1 MKEKMVVVIDPQV
14 SGLAGNMFIGAFVDL
29 GADKEK
35 IKEIIINYAREFGD
49 ITVDI
54 NKKAKSGVMTTY
66 ANIQTH
72 DNSAR
77 HFPDIINKLDEI
89 TQKKY
94 SSDAVVKK
102 SIELAKKIFK
112 TLADAESEVH
122 GKSLEE
128 LHFHEVGC
136 ADAVADIVGA
146 SYAYHLLKFDEE
158 KVYSLPV
165 ATGNGCVNTQHGI
178 LPVPAPA
185 VINILK
191 NVPTVGGNAD
201 TELATPTGC
210 AILVNITDE
219 YTTSTP
225 LLNNKTI
232 GYGSGKK
239 DLKILNALRII
250 KAEDA
255 SNENTITILETNI
268 DTLSGEIL
276 GSLYDKLLNEGARD
290 VCITPTIMKKNRPGH
305 IVKVIS
311 RTENAEHLV
320 QVLMEETGTLGVR
333 MLPHVHR
340 GVAIRENVI
349 HNIEINGNVEK
360 IRFKIGEIN
369 GKIIKCSPEY
379 DDLKKLS
386 LKTQIPIKDLKDY
399 IEQDYKMNLRHDAND

>member
-1 MKEKMVVVIDPQV
+1 MVVVIDPQV
-14 SGLAGNMFIGAFVDL
+14 SGLSGNMFIGAFVDL

-35 IKEIIINYAREFGD
+35 VKEVILNYVTEFGD

-54 NKKAKSGVMTTY
+54 EKKSKSGVMTTY
-66 ANIQTH
+66 ANIQTQ
-72 DNSAR
+72 DNSVR
-77 HFPDIINKLDEI
+77 HFIDIITKLDEI
-89 TQKKY
+89 TRKKY
-94 SSDAVVKK
+94 SENETVIN
-102 SIELAKKIFK
+102 SIELSKKIFK

-146 SYAYHLLKFDEE
+146 SYAYHLLKFDDE

-165 ATGNGCVNTQHGI
+165 ATGNGSVNTQHGI

-191 NVPTVGGNAD
+191 NVPTLGGNVN

-219 YTTSTP
+219 YTTSSP
-225 LLNNKTI
+225 LLQNKSI
-232 GYGSGKK
+232 GYGSGTKE
-239 DLKILNALRII
+239 LKILNALRII
-250 KAEDA
+250 KSEDI
-255 SNENTITILETNI
+255 SEENKISILETNI

-276 GSLYDKLLNEGARD
+276 GNLYDTLLNEGARD

-305 IVKVIS
+305 IVKVIAKKEDS
-311 RTENAEHLV
+311 DHLV
-320 QVLMEETGTLGVR
+320 KILMEETGTLGVR
-333 MLPHVHR
+333 ILPHVHR

-349 HNIEINGNVEK
+349 HNVKINDNIEQ
-360 IRFKIGEIN
+360 IRFKIGELD
-369 GKIIKCSPEY
+369 GKIIKCSAEY

-386 LKTQIPIKDLKDY
+386 EKTKIPIKDLKEY
-399 IEQDYKMNLRHDAND
+399 VEQDYKINIRRISND

>member
-1 MKEKMVVVIDPQV
+1 MVVVIDPQV
-14 SGLAGNMFIGAFVDL
+14 SGLAGNMFIGAFIDL

-35 IKEIIINYAREFGD
+35 IKDVITDYAKEFGD
-49 ITVDI
+49 IHVDI
-54 NKKAKSGVMTTY
+54 NKISKSGVMTTF
-66 ANIQTH
+66 ADIQTH

-94 SSDAVVKK
+94 SKDQTVKK
-102 SIELAKKIFK
+102 SVELAKRIFK

-122 GKSLEE
+122 GKNLEE

-146 SYAYHLLKFDEE
+146 SYAYHLLNFDNE
-158 KVYSLPV
+158 KIYSLPV
-165 ATGNGCVNTQHGI
+165 ATGNGSVNTQHGI

-191 NVPTVGGNAD
+191 NVPTIGGEVD

-225 LLNNKTI
+225 LLRNKII

-250 KAEDA
+250 KAD
-255 SNENTITILETNI
+255 NESKENIITILETNI

-276 GSLYDKLLNEGARD
+276 GGLYETLLNEGARD
-290 VCITPTIMKKNRPGH
+290 VSITPTIMKKNRPGH

-311 RTENAEHLV
+311 RPEKAEHLV
-320 QVLMEETGTLGVR
+320 NVLMKETGTLGVR
-333 MLPHVHR
+333 MLPYVHR

-349 HNIEINGNVEK
+349 HNIEINGNMEK
-360 IRFKIGEIN
+360 IRFKIGDMN

-386 LKTQIPIKDLKDY
+386 EKTGIPVKDLKDY
-399 IEQDYKMNLRHDAND
+399 IEQDYKMYLRSEDNE